1 MIVPS
6 CRHARVDGVEV
17 LRKHTFWQVVV
28 LGLPDVVAVAVR
40 EATDCA
46 DVVVA
51 GAAEDVDETRV
62 GQVEG
67 NSTGSGIMESQ
78 LNEKV

>member
-1 MIVPS
+1 MPS
-6 CRHARVDGVEV
+6 CKHDRFVGVGV
-17 LRKHTFWQVVV
+17 LGKHTFWQVVV

-40 EATDCA
+40 EATECA

-51 GAAEDVDETRV
+51 NAAEDVDETRA
-62 GQVEG
+62 GQVDG
-67 NSTGSGIMESQ
+67 KGTGSGMMESQ